1 MNPLDALSGE
11 VDELVSSFTSTPI
24 VGNLDTIGFTQYS
37 FWFAVA
43 VVLMLVL
50 ALCLQKKQSAS
61 LNAAGPLRERH
72 GVPGRVRA

>member
-24 VGNLDTIGFTQYS
+24 VGNLDTFGFTQYS

-50 ALCLQKKQSAS
+50 LFAFKKKQSEPR
-61 LNAAGPLRERH
+61 AAGPLRERH